1 MPEDSKPPSNTPRR
15 HRPRL
20 TELAKETTEDDLWV
34 LDDDEAVDTPAK
46 VTPKPIVETRRATS
60 GEDDETAA
68 EETEKA
74 EPTLEVPKSTK
85 PPLEPRPKHKAVPAD
100 DSDLELPPE
109 PEPQPVSHP
118 APVAAPEPEPTPER
132 TSSPQS
138 KPSRKPA
145 PSSRPDRKEWI
156 GLGLLGVACLGVAI
170 WWIVG
175 LFSSITTT
183 RMGDDEPDFP
193 VKGSLIEVRTAD
205 TFWRKPIR
213 GGENA
218 DVARADVVQI
228 PVAEVT
234 LDGQSNGVL
243 RAIFRDDQGEFVG
256 DSITRS
262 FTTGHFDL
270 TGSATAQ
277 FPATSGFTEDA
288 AFNAYRVGGDRWTV
302 EVFEGPSENAPGS
315 EFKLLFKAPISSLR
329 R

>member
-34 LDDDEAVDTPAK
+34 LDDDEPVETPAQI
-46 VTPKPIVETRRATS
+46 TQKPIVEPRRPAKE
-60 GEDDETAA
+60 EDDEESPEQTDRV
-68 EETEKA
+68 

-85 PPLEPRPKHKAVPAD
+85 PPLEPRPAPKAEPTTE
-100 DSDLELPPE
+100 SDLEIPSEPETEPVSAPAPAPAEEAKNTPE
-109 PEPQPVSHP
+109 PPSE
-118 APVAAPEPEPTPER
+118 
-132 TSSPQS
+132 
-138 KPSRKPA
+138 PSRKSAPA
-145 PSSRPDRKEWI
+145 IQPDRKEWI
-156 GLGLLGVACLGVAI
+156 GLALLGVVCLGVAI
-170 WWIVG
+170 WWIAG

-193 VKGSLIEVRTAD
+193 VKGGLIQVRTAD
-205 TFWRKPIR
+205 SFWRKPIR

-234 LDGQSNGVL
+234 LEGQGNGVL

-262 FTTGHFDL
+262 FTSGHFDL
-270 TGSATAQ
+270 TGSPTAQ

-288 AFNAYRVGGDRWTV
+288 AFNAYRVGGNRWTV
-302 EVFEGPSENAPGS
+302 EVFEGPSDNAPGS